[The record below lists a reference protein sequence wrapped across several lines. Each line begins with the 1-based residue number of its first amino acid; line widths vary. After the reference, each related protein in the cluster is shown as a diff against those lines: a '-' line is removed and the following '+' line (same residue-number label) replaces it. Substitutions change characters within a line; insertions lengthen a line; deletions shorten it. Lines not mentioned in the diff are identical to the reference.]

1 MAGVKGLKVRDAAT
15 LLTVIHWM
23 DRGVAAVAL
32 QECSKQFL
40 KVLGKMQSEAVMRYG
55 REHERI
61 EHLISLA
68 KNGVRGLSSLEQ
80 SIRLTMTCVP
90 SSLHA

>member
-1 MAGVKGLKVRDAAT
+1 MRNVTVDYLREDPRTGSFQYRRRAPKILAGVVKKR
-15 LLTVIHWM
+15 
-23 DRGVAAVAL
+23 
-32 QECSKQFL
+32 EFL